1 MPGFSTGLLN
11 FAPLDA
17 SLSSPGPSPSPPAS
31 PQALNHA
38 RWATRLQFGV
48 LGGLAGAWG
57 AHIPSVKQ
65 HFALTEGRLALV
77 LLAAGIGAILALGVA
92 GRVVARLGARR
103 TVQAAGL
110 AMSLALAGFLQLDSL
125 AMVWPLALVFG
136 LGMSLFDVAINTEGS
151 ELEHQGGRALM
162 SNLHAL
168 FSIGGMLGA
177 GCVALL
183 LRAGVAPP
191 HQLAAI
197 GAVLAVAA
205 VWGSRGM
212 LAVHPVAPGAAGQG
226 EAAHFA
232 WPRGLLLVLGLL
244 VLAGMIAEGVMYDWC
259 VLYLQQ
265 ELGLSAARA
274 AWGYAAFSGAMA
286 LARFGGDALRERFA
300 ERRLL
305 AVGAG
310 TAAAA
315 MTVVL
320 LSASPAVAFVGFML
334 VGAGLAPVAPVLFN
348 AATRVPGVSRAAAI
362 AAVTSIGYSGFLIG
376 PPLIGA
382 LAQAATLTAALSVVV
397 VGASLLALGA
407 RWVPGRASA

>member
-1 MPGFSTGLLN
+1 MDTT
-11 FAPLDA
+11 
-17 SLSSPGPSPSPPAS
+17 SSRPGPEPGS
-31 PQALNHA
+31 ALQILNRA
-38 RWATRLQFGV
+38 RRATRLQFAV
-48 LGGLAGAWG
+48 LGVLAGAWG
-57 AHIPSVKQ
+57 AHIPSIKQ
-65 HFALTEGRLALV
+65 HFALDPGQLG
-77 LLAAGIGAILALGVA
+77 LLLLLAGIGAILALGVA

-110 AMSLALAGFLQLDSL
+110 VMALALAGFLQINRLSL
-125 AMVWPLALVFG
+125 VWPLALLFG

-162 SNLHAL
+162 SHLHAL
-168 FSIGGMLGA
+168 FSTGGMLGA
-177 GCVALL
+177 ACVALL
-183 LRAGVAPP
+183 LRAGVAPAR
-191 HQLAAI
+191 QLAAI
-197 GAVLAVAA
+197 AAVLAVAA

-212 LAVHPVAPGAAGQG
+212 LAVHPAAPGAAGQG
-226 EAAHFA
+226 AAAHFA

-265 ELGLSAARA
+265 ELGLPAARA
-274 AWGYAAFSGAMA
+274 AWGYAAFCGAMA
-286 LARFGGDALRERFA
+286 LARFGGDALRERVA

-305 AVGAG
+305 AAGAG
-310 TAAAA
+310 TAAVAMAA
-315 MTVVL
+315 VL
-320 LSASPAVAFVGFML
+320 LSASPTVAFVGFVL

-382 LAQAATLTAALSVVV
+382 LAQAVSLTAALWVVV
-397 VGASLLALGA
+397 LGAGLLALGTG
-407 RWVPGRASA
+407 WVPVRAGP

>member
-1 MPGFSTGLLN
+1 M
-11 FAPLDA
+11 
-17 SLSSPGPSPSPPAS
+17 
-31 PQALNHA
+31 
-38 RWATRLQFGV
+38 

-57 AHIPSVKQ
+57 AHIPAVKQ
-65 HFALTEGRLALV
+65 HFVLDEGQLALV
-77 LLAAGIGAILALGVA
+77 LLAAGIGAILSLGVA

-110 AMSLALAGFLQLDSL
+110 VMALALAGFLQLDSL
-125 AMVWPLALVFG
+125 TLVWPLALAFG
-136 LGMSLFDVAINTEGS
+136 WAMSLFDVAINSEGS

-168 FSIGGMLGA
+168 FSTGGMVGA
-177 GCVALL
+177 ACVALL
-183 LRAGVAPP
+183 LRAGVPP
-191 HQLAAI
+191 AQQLAAI
-197 GAVLAVAA
+197 GAVLAGAA

-212 LAVHPVAPGAAGQG
+212 VAVQPVAPGATLPG

-244 VLAGMIAEGVMYDWC
+244 VLAGMIAEGVMVDWC

-265 ELGLSAARA
+265 ELGLSAAHA

-305 AVGAG
+305 AVGASM
-310 TAAAA
+310 AALA
-315 MTVVL
+315 MAVVL
-320 LSASPAVAFVGFML
+320 LAASPAVAFVGFVL

-382 LAQAATLTAALSVVV
+382 LAQASSLTAALAVVV
-397 VGASLLALGA
+397 VGATALAWGA
-407 RWVPGRASA
+407 RFVPVKPS

>member
-1 MPGFSTGLLN
+1 M
-11 FAPLDA
+11 DA
-17 SLSSPGPSPSPPAS
+17 SSLCAAQAPT
-31 PQALNHA
+31 PQALTRA
-38 RWATRLQFGV
+38 RWATRLQFAV
-48 LGGLAGAWG
+48 LGTLAGAWG

-65 HFALTEGRLALV
+65 HFALDEGLLALV
-77 LLAAGIGAILALGVA
+77 LLAGGLGAIAALLVA

-103 TVQAAGL
+103 TVQAEGL
-110 AMSLALAGFLQLDSL
+110 SMALALGLFLHLPGLPQ
-125 AMVWPLALVFG
+125 VWPVAFAFG

-151 ELEHQGGRALM
+151 ELEHQGGRAVM

-168 FSIGGMLGA
+168 FSTGGMLGA
-177 GCVALL
+177 AVVAVL
-183 LRAGVAPP
+183 LRAGVAPAL
-191 HQLAAI
+191 QLSGI
-197 GAVLAVAA
+197 TAVLAVAA

-212 LAVHPVAPGAAGQG
+212 LAVHPASPGQAQ
-226 EAAHFA
+226 AAHFA
-232 WPRGLLLVLGLL
+232 WPHGLLLVLGLL

-300 ERRLL
+300 ERHLL

-310 TAAAA
+310 TAAVA
-315 MTVVL
+315 MAVVL
-320 LSASPAVAFVGFML
+320 LAATPAVALAGFVL

-382 LAQAATLTAALSVVV
+382 LAQARSLTAALAVVV
-397 VGASLLALGA
+397 ASAALLAFCT
-407 RWVPGRASA
+407 RFVPVRKSS

>member
-1 MPGFSTGLLN
+1 M
-11 FAPLDA
+11 
-17 SLSSPGPSPSPPAS
+17 
-31 PQALNHA
+31 
-38 RWATRLQFGV
+38 
-48 LGGLAGAWG
+48 LGALAGAWG
-57 AHIPSVKQ
+57 AHIPSVKK
-65 HFALTEGRLALV
+65 HFALDEGQLALV

-110 AMSLALAGFLQLDSL
+110 VMALALAGFLQLDSL
-125 AMVWPLALVFG
+125 SLVWPLALAFG
-136 LGMSLFDVAINTEGS
+136 LAMSLFDVAINSEGS

-168 FSIGGMLGA
+168 FSTGGMLGA
-177 GCVALL
+177 ACVALL
-183 LRAGVAPP
+183 LRAGVPP
-191 HQLAAI
+191 AQQLAAM
-197 GAVLAVAA
+197 GAVLAAAA

-212 LAVHPVAPGAAGQG
+212 LAVYPVAPGAEGQV
-226 EAAHFA
+226 ASAHFA
-232 WPRGLLLVLGLL
+232 WPRGVLLVLGLL

-265 ELGLSAARA
+265 ELGLPAARA

-305 AVGAG
+305 TVGAG
-310 TAAAA
+310 TAAVA
-315 MTVVL
+315 MAVVL
-320 LSASPAVAFVGFML
+320 LSATPAVALVGFVL
-334 VGAGLAPVAPVLFN
+334 VGVGLAPVAPVLFN

-382 LAQAATLTAALSVVV
+382 LAQAVSLTAALGVVV
-397 VGASLLALGA
+397 LGAAGLALGA
-407 RWVPGRASA
+407 RFVPVKRA